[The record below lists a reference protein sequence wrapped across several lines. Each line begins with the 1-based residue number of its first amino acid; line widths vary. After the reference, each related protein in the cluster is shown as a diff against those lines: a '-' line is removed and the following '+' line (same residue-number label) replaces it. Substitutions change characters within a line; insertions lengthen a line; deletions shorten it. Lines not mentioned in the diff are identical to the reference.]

1 MKRTQT
7 HIILKS
13 CNFPFSLGL
22 LVTHLFCEKI
32 TDEVDEDEDEDADA
46 DHINHLPLD
55 TLLLLLPRS
64 DIQNSLAICN
74 HV

>member
-1 MKRTQT
+1 MLS
-7 HIILKS
+7 HLKK

-22 LVTHLFCEKI
+22 LVTHLFGEKI
-32 TDEVDEDEDEDADA
+32 MDEVDEDDDEDEDPDGLG
-46 DHINHLPLD
+46 HLSLD
-55 TLLLLLPRS
+55 TLLLLPLLPRS